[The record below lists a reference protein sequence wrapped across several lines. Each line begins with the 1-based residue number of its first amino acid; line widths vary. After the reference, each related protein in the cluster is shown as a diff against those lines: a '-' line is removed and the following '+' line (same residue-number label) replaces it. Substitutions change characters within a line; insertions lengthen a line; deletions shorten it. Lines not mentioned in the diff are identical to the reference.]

1 MKSMHNI
8 LKFLTLMM
16 MVTVVGCAGERTIKP
31 FKLEI
36 QQGNVVTSEMLLKL
50 RPGMTKSQVQF
61 ILGTPLLIDSFHTN
75 RWDYFYQ
82 LRKQGEI
89 VSQRRVILDFD
100 GDALVRV
107 RGDVVPEGTDIDAL
121 TKQPQ
126 LVSKPA
132 DVAASLDETN
142 PDLITTSIEAPVIES
157 TGETVVSD
165 TVDSDTVASDTVEST
180 VVMPQEEVAA
190 IRAQTNETTTSTA
203 RATQSDVNIE
213 APTDVETAVGMPLE
227 KITVPKMK
235 EIEATVVTEMAPAS
249 IVEVSSEASSEVI
262 TPKLI
267 MDRIMVPVTSDMK
280 SRYRVGADQS
290 ATSEP
295 STMGDVAD
303 SATEKTKQ
311 GIDRQKDSPTN
322 KEAPGLFERILKKIG
337 F

>member
-1 MKSMHNI
+1 
-8 LKFLTLMM
+8 
-16 MVTVVGCAGERTIKP
+16 
-31 FKLEI
+31 
-36 QQGNVVTSEMLLKL
+36 
-50 RPGMTKSQVQF
+50 
-61 ILGTPLLIDSFHTN
+61 
-75 RWDYFYQ
+75 
-82 LRKQGEI
+82 
-89 VSQRRVILDFD
+89 
-100 GDALVRV
+100 
-107 RGDVVPEGTDIDAL
+107 
-121 TKQPQ
+121 
-126 LVSKPA
+126 VSKPA
-132 DVAASLDETN
+132 DVAVVLDETN
-142 PDLITTSIEAPVIES
+142 PDLITTSIEPPVIES
-157 TGETVVSD
+157 TGETVD
-165 TVDSDTVASDTVEST
+165 SDTVEST

-203 RATQSDVNIE
+203 RTTQSDMNIE
-213 APTDVETAVGMPLE
+213 ALTDVETAVGMPLE

-235 EIEATVVTEMAPAS
+235 EIEATVVTEMVPAS

-262 TPKLI
+262 IPKLI
-267 MDRIMVPVTSDMK
+267 MDRIMAPVTSDMK

>member
-1 MKSMHNI
+1 MKTMHNI

-100 GDALVRV
+100 GEALVRV

-132 DVAASLDETN
+132 DVAVVLDETN
-142 PDLITTSIEAPVIES
+142 PDLITTSIEPPVIES
-157 TGETVVSD
+157 TGETV
-165 TVDSDTVASDTVEST
+165 ASDTVEGT
-180 VVMPQEEVAA
+180 VIMPQEEVVA

-203 RATQSDVNIE
+203 RATQSDMNIE

-235 EIEATVVTEMAPAS
+235 EIEATVITEMVPAS

>member
-1 MKSMHNI
+1 MKTMHNI

-100 GDALVRV
+100 GEALVRV

-132 DVAASLDETN
+132 DVAVVLDETN
-142 PDLITTSIEAPVIES
+142 PDLITTSIEPPVIES
-157 TGETVVSD
+157 TGETVD
-165 TVDSDTVASDTVEST
+165 SDTVEST

-203 RATQSDVNIE
+203 RTTQSDMNIE
-213 APTDVETAVGMPLE
+213 ALTDVETAVGMPLE

-235 EIEATVVTEMAPAS
+235 EIEATVVTEMVPAS

-262 TPKLI
+262 IPKLI
-267 MDRIMVPVTSDMK
+267 MDRIMAPVTSDMK

>member
-165 TVDSDTVASDTVEST
+165 TVEST

-203 RATQSDVNIE
+203 RTTQSDVNIE

>member
-1 MKSMHNI
+1 MKTMHNI

-100 GDALVRV
+100 GEALVRV

-132 DVAASLDETN
+132 DVAVVLDETN
-142 PDLITTSIEAPVIES
+142 PDLITTSIEPPVIES
-157 TGETVVSD
+157 TGETV
-165 TVDSDTVASDTVEST
+165 ASDTVEGT
-180 VVMPQEEVAA
+180 VIMPQEEVAA

-203 RATQSDVNIE
+203 RTTQSDMNIE
-213 APTDVETAVGMPLE
+213 ALTDVETAVGMPLE

-235 EIEATVVTEMAPAS
+235 EIEATVVTEMVPAS

-262 TPKLI
+262 IPKLI
-267 MDRIMVPVTSDMK
+267 MDRIMAPVTSDMK

>member
-1 MKSMHNI
+1 MKTMHNI

-100 GDALVRV
+100 GEALVRV

-132 DVAASLDETN
+132 DVAVVLDETN
-142 PDLITTSIEAPVIES
+142 PDLITTSIEPPVIES
-157 TGETVVSD
+157 TGETV
-165 TVDSDTVASDTVEST
+165 ASDTVEGT
-180 VVMPQEEVAA
+180 VIMPQEEVAA

-203 RATQSDVNIE
+203 RATQSDMNIE

-235 EIEATVVTEMAPAS
+235 EIEATVVTEMVPAS

-262 TPKLI
+262 IPKLI
-267 MDRIMVPVTSDMK
+267 MDRIMAPVTSDMK

>member
-1 MKSMHNI
+1 MKTMHNI

-100 GDALVRV
+100 GEALVRV

-132 DVAASLDETN
+132 DVAVVLDETN
-142 PDLITTSIEAPVIES
+142 PDLITTSIEPPVIES
-157 TGETVVSD
+157 TGETVD
-165 TVDSDTVASDTVEST
+165 SDTVEST

-203 RATQSDVNIE
+203 RATQSDMNIE

-235 EIEATVVTEMAPAS
+235 EIEATVVTEMVPAS

-262 TPKLI
+262 IPKLI
-267 MDRIMVPVTSDMK
+267 MDRIMAPVTSDMK

>member
-1 MKSMHNI
+1 MKTMHNI

-100 GDALVRV
+100 GEALVRV

-132 DVAASLDETN
+132 DVAVVLDETN
-142 PDLITTSIEAPVIES
+142 PDLITTSIEPPVIES
-157 TGETVVSD
+157 TGETV
-165 TVDSDTVASDTVEST
+165 ASDTVEGT
-180 VVMPQEEVAA
+180 VIMPQEEVAA

-203 RATQSDVNIE
+203 RTTQSDMNIE

-235 EIEATVVTEMAPAS
+235 EIEATVVTEMVPAS

-262 TPKLI
+262 IPKLI
-267 MDRIMVPVTSDMK
+267 MDRIMAPVTSDMK

>member
-1 MKSMHNI
+1 MKTMHNI

-100 GDALVRV
+100 GEALVRV

-132 DVAASLDETN
+132 DVAVVLDETN
-142 PDLITTSIEAPVIES
+142 PDLITTSIEPPVIES
-157 TGETVVSD
+157 TGETV
-165 TVDSDTVASDTVEST
+165 ASDTVEGT
-180 VVMPQEEVAA
+180 VIMPQEEVVA

-203 RATQSDVNIE
+203 RATQSDMNIE

-235 EIEATVVTEMAPAS
+235 EIEATVITEMVPAS

-262 TPKLI
+262 IPKLI

>member
-1 MKSMHNI
+1 MKTMHNI

-100 GDALVRV
+100 GEALVRV

-132 DVAASLDETN
+132 DVAVVLDETN
-142 PDLITTSIEAPVIES
+142 PDLITTSIEPPVIES
-157 TGETVVSD
+157 TGETV
-165 TVDSDTVASDTVEST
+165 ASDTVEGT
-180 VVMPQEEVAA
+180 VIMPQEEVAA

-203 RATQSDVNIE
+203 RTTQSDMNIE

-235 EIEATVVTEMAPAS
+235 EIQAAVVTEMVPAS

-262 TPKLI
+262 IPKLI
-267 MDRIMVPVTSDMK
+267 MDRIMAPVTSDMK

-303 SATEKTKQ
+303 SAIEKTKQ

>member
-1 MKSMHNI
+1 MKTMHNI

-100 GDALVRV
+100 GEALVRV

-132 DVAASLDETN
+132 DVAVVLDETN
-142 PDLITTSIEAPVIES
+142 PDLITTSIEPPVIES
-157 TGETVVSD
+157 TGETV
-165 TVDSDTVASDTVEST
+165 ASDTVEGT
-180 VVMPQEEVAA
+180 VIMPQEEVAA

-203 RATQSDVNIE
+203 RATQSDMNIE

-235 EIEATVVTEMAPAS
+235 EIQAAVVTEMVPAS

-262 TPKLI
+262 IPKLI
-267 MDRIMVPVTSDMK
+267 MDRIMAPVTSDMK

-303 SATEKTKQ
+303 SAIEKTKQ